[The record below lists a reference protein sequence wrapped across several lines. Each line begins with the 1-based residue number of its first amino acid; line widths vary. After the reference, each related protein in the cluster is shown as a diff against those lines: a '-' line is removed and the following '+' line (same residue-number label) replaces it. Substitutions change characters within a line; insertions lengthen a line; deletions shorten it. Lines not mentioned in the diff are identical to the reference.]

1 MESRSAGRLADAG
14 DRGGPE
20 RVWDADAGARQH
32 VLHQSL
38 VAERDGLL
46 DGRTGHAHGLAQ
58 TSRQHHGWLPE
69 GLDQVDVSSPQR
81 VQHRADHCV
90 LIAPRPDLDVL
101 GQRPASGLGQLIGV
115 LIADPDHARTHLRQ
129 APREQR
135 HLPRIARAEE
145 QHVTQRTSPTL
156 QPDLANDLG
165 EGALDRG
172 RLVCADYDEAVAL
185 VRAGWWVAG
194 RG

>member
-1 MESRSAGRLADAG
+1 MSGKPISLGRLADAG

-20 RVWDADAGARQH
+20 RVRDADAGARQH

-46 DGRTGHAHGLAQ
+46 DGRTGRADGLAE

-115 LIADPDHARTHLRQ
+115 LIADPDHAAHPPPPGP
-129 APREQR
+129 A
-135 HLPRIARAEE
+135 
-145 QHVTQRTSPTL
+145 
-156 QPDLANDLG
+156 
-165 EGALDRG
+165 
-172 RLVCADYDEAVAL
+172 
-185 VRAGWWVAG
+185 
-194 RG
+194 